1 MVGEKRW
8 KNISKISPPC
18 FFFLCKNS
26 VFEILKP
33 NIWHINSEL
42 THSEINTLPQ
52 IFETS
57 LDIELITRVFTELLS
72 QKWGLSEVIKNK
84 KKGYILLPN
93 QSSLCLKVVWILV
106 IFNF

>member
-1 MVGEKRW
+1 MAIAWLVKSVE
-8 KNISKISPPC
+8 KNICKISPPC

-57 LDIELITRVFTELLS
+57 LDIVLIARVFTELLS

-84 KKGYILLPN
+84 KKVIEHF
-93 QSSLCLKVVWILV
+93 LV
-106 IFNF
+106 KAHHA